1 MVGFKGDLIHSFNKN
16 ESSVHDSDYFDN
28 LEKHN
33 NILLL
38 GDSIGDLR
46 MADGAKFD
54 NILKIGFL
62 NDKVNFG
69 NFMTFL
75 SMYLYNTS
83 FLYVAFH
90 LVRTHAIWTPSPP
103 PFLHV
108 IGNGNVKETRPL
120 GAYILNGKP
129 LYISSFYYTS
139 LPFQYKSF
147 YIFH

>member
-28 LEKHN
+28 LEKHT

-62 NDKVNFG
+62 NDKVNFD
-69 NFMTFL
+69 NVMTFL
-75 SMYLYNTS
+75 SMYLFNTS
-83 FLYVAFH
+83 FLYGAFH
-90 LVRTHAIWTPSPP
+90 LVRTQFYMLSGPPPPP

-108 IGNGNVKETRPL
+108 IGNGNV
-120 GAYILNGKP
+120 
-129 LYISSFYYTS
+129 
-139 LPFQYKSF
+139 
-147 YIFH
+147 